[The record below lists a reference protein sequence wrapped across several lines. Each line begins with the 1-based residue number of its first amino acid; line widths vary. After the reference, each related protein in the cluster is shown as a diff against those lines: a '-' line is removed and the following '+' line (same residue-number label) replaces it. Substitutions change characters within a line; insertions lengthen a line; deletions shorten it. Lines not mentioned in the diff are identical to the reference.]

1 MRVLYLDM
9 MAGISGDMMLGALA
23 DLGVP
28 MDLIRE
34 NVARLEV
41 EPVDIVERRVSQNGI
56 SAVKIDVRPE
66 APGPVRTFAN
76 IRNIIER
83 GELKAE
89 VKERSLRIFQTL
101 ADAEGKIHAKHP
113 DQVHFHEIGAADSIV
128 DIVGT
133 ALGLDWLGADEIHAS
148 PVPLGTGMVKTK
160 HGVLPVPVPAVT
172 EILRGVPVY
181 SSGIPTEIVTP
192 TGAAILKTCVD
203 QFGPLPAMELE
214 MVGYGAGYKDLDV
227 PDLLRILV
235 GTAMGEVSVRERAL
249 LITTN
254 IDDMNPEL
262 YEYVMEKLFAAGAS
276 DVWLAPI
283 QMKKTR
289 PATSL
294 HVLVPPAEVE
304 KVKEIIFEET
314 NTLGLRVSEVE
325 KEALERDYLEVDT
338 GYGEVRVKIGRK
350 GARVVNLAPE
360 NADCQKVA
368 RDSGVP
374 LKEIYDLAIAGARRL
389 LGEREEPEPEQAG

>member
-1 MRVLYLDM
+1 MRILYVDM
-9 MAGISGDMMLGALA
+9 MAGISGDMTLGALA

-28 MDLIRE
+28 LDLIRE
-34 NVARLEV
+34 NVERLDIEH
-41 EPVDIVERRVSQNGI
+41 VDIVERRVQQNGI
-56 SAVKIDVRPE
+56 TALKIDVRPA

-76 IRNIIER
+76 IRNIIE
-83 GELKAE
+83 GSELKPG
-89 VKERSLRIFQTL
+89 VKERSLAIFQTL
-101 ADAEGKIHAKHP
+101 ADAEGKIHGKHP

-203 QFGPLPAMELE
+203 QFGPLPPMELE
-214 MVGYGAGYKDLDV
+214 AVGYGSGYKELGI
-227 PDLLRILV
+227 PNLLRVLM
-235 GTAMGEVSVRERAL
+235 GTAMTEVNVRERAL

-276 DVWLAPI
+276 DVWLVPI

-304 KVKEIIFEET
+304 RVKEIIFEET

-325 KEALERDYLEVDT
+325 KEALERDFLQVDT
-338 GYGEVRVKIGRK
+338 GYGEVRVKVGRK
-350 GARVVNLAPE
+350 GERVVNLAPE

-368 RDSGVP
+368 RASGLP

>member
-1 MRVLYLDM
+1 MRVLYVDM
-9 MAGISGDMMLGALA
+9 MAGISGDMTLGALA

-28 MDLIRE
+28 LDLIRE
-34 NVARLEV
+34 TV
-41 EPVDIVERRVSQNGI
+41 ETLDIEHVEIVERRVQQNGI
-56 SAVKIDVRPE
+56 TAVKIDVRP
-66 APGPVRTFAN
+66 ATQGPVRTFAN
-76 IRNIIER
+76 IRNIIEASD
-83 GELKAE
+83 LKTE
-89 VKERSLRIFQTL
+89 VKERSLLIFHTL
-101 ADAEGKIHAKHP
+101 ADAEGRIHGKHP

-160 HGVLPVPVPAVT
+160 HGVMPVPVPAVT

-192 TGAAILKTCVD
+192 TGAAILKACVN
-203 QFGPLPAMELE
+203 QFGPLPPMELE
-214 MVGYGAGYKDLDV
+214 AVGYGSGYKELGI
-227 PDLLRILV
+227 PNLLRILL
-235 GTAMGEVSVRERAL
+235 GTAMTEVNVRERAL

-276 DVWLAPI
+276 DVWLVPI

-294 HVLVPPAEVE
+294 HVLVPPSEVE
-304 KVKEIIFEET
+304 SVKEIIFAET

-325 KEALERDYLEVDT
+325 KEALERDYLQVDT
-338 GYGEVRVKIGRK
+338 GYGEVSVKVGSKGGRVI
-350 GARVVNLAPE
+350 NLAPE

-368 RDSGVP
+368 RASGVP

>member
-9 MAGISGDMMLGALA
+9 MAGISGDMTLGALA

-28 MDLIRE
+28 LDLIRE
-34 NVARLEV
+34 NVERLDIER
-41 EPVDIVERRVSQNGI
+41 VDIVERKVQQNGI
-56 SAVKIDVRPE
+56 TAVKVDVRPS

-83 GELKAE
+83 SDLKLA
-89 VKERSLRIFQTL
+89 VKERSLRIFHTL
-101 ADAEGKIHAKHP
+101 ADAEGKIHGKHP

-128 DIVGT
+128 DIVGA
-133 ALGLDWLGADEIHAS
+133 ALGLDWLCADQIHAS

-192 TGAAILKTCVD
+192 TGAAILKECVD
-203 QFGPLPAMELE
+203 QFGPLPAMQLE
-214 MVGYGAGYKDLDV
+214 AVGYGAGYKDLGI
-227 PDLLRILV
+227 PNLLRILL
-235 GTAMGEVSVRERAL
+235 GTAMTEVNVRERAL

-276 DVWLAPI
+276 DVWLVPI

-304 KVKEIIFEET
+304 RVKEIIFEET

-325 KEALERDYLEVDT
+325 KEALERDYLQVDT

-350 GARVVNLAPE
+350 GERVVNLAPE

-368 RDSGVP
+368 RESDIP
-374 LKEIYDLAIAGARRL
+374 LKQIYDLAIAGARRL
-389 LGEREEPEPEQAG
+389 LGELEEPEPEHAG

>member
-1 MRVLYLDM
+1 MRVLYVDM
-9 MAGISGDMMLGALA
+9 TAGISGDMTLGALA

-28 MDLIRE
+28 VSLIQETVDDLPIE
-34 NVARLEV
+34 H
-41 EPVDIVERRVSQNGI
+41 VDIVERQVQQSGLR
-56 SAVKIDVRPE
+56 AVKIDVRPSQ
-66 APGPVRTFAN
+66 PGPVRTFAN
-76 IRNIIER
+76 IRSIIEDSDLKDSVKQR
-83 GELKAE
+83 GLQ
-89 VKERSLRIFQTL
+89 IFQTL
-101 ADAEGKIHAKHP
+101 ADAEGKIHGKQP

-133 ALGLDWLGADEIHAS
+133 ALGLDWLEADEIHAS

-160 HGVLPVPVPAVT
+160 HGVLPVPVPAVV

-203 QFGPLPAMELE
+203 QFGPLPPMELE
-214 MVGYGAGYKDLDV
+214 AVGYGSGYKELGI
-227 PDLLRILV
+227 PNILRVLV
-235 GTAMGEVSVRERAL
+235 GTAMTEVNVRERAL

-294 HVLVPPAEVE
+294 HVLVPPAQVE

-325 KEALERDYLEVDT
+325 KEALERDFLQVDT
-338 GYGEVRVKIGRK
+338 GYGEVRVKVGRM
-350 GARVVNLAPE
+350 GDRVVNLAPE
-360 NADCQKVA
+360 NADCQAIA
-368 RDSGVP
+368 RSSGIP
-374 LKEIYDLAIAGARRL
+374 LKEIYDLAIAGARQL

>member
-9 MAGISGDMMLGALA
+9 MAGISGDMTLGALA

-28 MDLIRE
+28 LDLIRE
-34 NVARLEV
+34 NIERLDIEH
-41 EPVDIVERRVSQNGI
+41 VDIVERKVQQNGI
-56 SAVKIDVRPE
+56 TAVKIDVRPSTQ
-66 APGPVRTFAN
+66 GPVRTFAN
-76 IRNIIER
+76 IRNIIESSD
-83 GELKAE
+83 LKSS
-89 VKERSLRIFQTL
+89 VKERSLMIFHTL
-101 ADAEGKIHAKHP
+101 ADAEGKIHGKHP

-128 DIVGT
+128 DIVGA
-133 ALGLDWLGADEIHAS
+133 ALGLDWLGAGEIHAS

-160 HGVLPVPVPAVT
+160 HGVLPVPVPAVV

-192 TGAAILKTCVD
+192 TGAAILKACVD
-203 QFGPLPAMELE
+203 QFGPLPPMELE
-214 MVGYGAGYKDLDV
+214 AVGYGSGYKELGI
-227 PDLLRILV
+227 PNLLRILM
-235 GTAMGEVSVRERAL
+235 GAAMTEVNVRERAL

-294 HVLVPPAEVE
+294 HVLVPPGEVE
-304 KVKEIIFEET
+304 RVKEIIFEET
-314 NTLGLRVSEVE
+314 NTLGLRISQVE
-325 KEALERDYLEVDT
+325 KEALERDYLQVDT
-338 GYGEVRVKIGRK
+338 GYGEVRVKVGRK
-350 GARVVNLAPE
+350 GERIINLAPE

-368 RDSGVP
+368 RESGIP

>member
-9 MAGISGDMMLGALA
+9 VAGISGDMTLGALA

-28 MDLIRE
+28 LDLIRE
-34 NVARLEV
+34 NIERLDIEH
-41 EPVDIVERRVSQNGI
+41 VDIVERKVQQNGI
-56 SAVKIDVRPE
+56 TAVKIDVRPSTQ
-66 APGPVRTFAN
+66 GPVRTFAN
-76 IRNIIER
+76 IRNIIESSD
-83 GELKAE
+83 LKSS
-89 VKERSLRIFQTL
+89 VKERSLMIFHTL
-101 ADAEGKIHAKHP
+101 ADAEGKIHGKHP

-128 DIVGT
+128 DIVGA
-133 ALGLDWLGADEIHAS
+133 ALGLDWLGAGEIHAS

-160 HGVLPVPVPAVT
+160 HGVLPVPVPAVV

-192 TGAAILKTCVD
+192 TGAAILKACVD
-203 QFGPLPAMELE
+203 QFGPLPPMELE
-214 MVGYGAGYKDLDV
+214 AVGYGSGHKELGI
-227 PDLLRILV
+227 PNLLRILM
-235 GTAMGEVSVRERAL
+235 GAAMTEVNVRERAL

-294 HVLVPPAEVE
+294 HVLVPPGEVE
-304 KVKEIIFEET
+304 RVKEIIFEET
-314 NTLGLRVSEVE
+314 NTLGLRISQVE
-325 KEALERDYLEVDT
+325 KEALERDYLQVDT
-338 GYGEVRVKIGRK
+338 GYGEVRVKVGRK
-350 GARVVNLAPE
+350 GERIINLAPE

-368 RDSGVP
+368 RESGIP

>member
-1 MRVLYLDM
+1 MRVLYIDM
-9 MAGISGDMMLGALA
+9 TAGISGDMTLGALA

-28 MDLIRE
+28 VNLIQEAVDDLPIE
-34 NVARLEV
+34 H
-41 EPVDIVERRVSQNGI
+41 VDILEKQVQQSGLR
-56 SAVKIDVRPE
+56 AVKIDVRPAE
-66 APGPVRTFAN
+66 PGPVRTFAN
-76 IRNIIER
+76 IRSIIEDSDLR
-83 GELKAE
+83 DPVKA
-89 VKERSLRIFQTL
+89 RSLLIFQTL
-101 ADAEGKIHAKHP
+101 ADAEGKIHGKQP

-133 ALGLDWLGADEIHAS
+133 ALGLDWLEADEIHAS
-148 PVPLGTGMVKTK
+148 QVPLGTGMVKTK
-160 HGVLPVPVPAVT
+160 HGVLPVPVPAVV

-192 TGAAILKTCVD
+192 TGAAILKACVD
-203 QFGPLPAMELE
+203 QFGPLPPMELE
-214 MVGYGAGYKDLDV
+214 AVGYGSGYKELGV
-227 PDLLRILV
+227 PNILRILM
-235 GTAMGEVSVRERAL
+235 GTAMTEVNVRERAL

-262 YEYVMEKLFAAGAS
+262 YEYVMEKLFTAGAS

-294 HVLVPPAEVE
+294 HVLVPPARVE

-325 KEALERDYLEVDT
+325 KEALERDFLQVDT
-338 GYGEVRVKIGRK
+338 GYGEVRVKVGRM
-350 GARVVNLAPE
+350 GDRVVNLAPE
-360 NADCQKVA
+360 NADCQAIA
-368 RDSGVP
+368 RSSGIP

>member
-1 MRVLYLDM
+1 MRVLYFDM
-9 MAGISGDMMLGALA
+9 TAGISGDMTLGALA

-34 NVARLEV
+34 WVDDLQIEH
-41 EPVDIVERRVSQNGI
+41 VDIVERPVQQSGLQ
-56 SAVKIDVRPE
+56 AVKIDVRPAE
-66 APGPVRTFAN
+66 PGPVRTFAN
-76 IRNIIER
+76 IRSIIENSD
-83 GELKAE
+83 LKDT
-89 VKERSLRIFQTL
+89 VKARSLLIFQTL
-101 ADAEGKIHAKHP
+101 AEAEGKIHGKQP

-160 HGVLPVPVPAVT
+160 HGVLPVPVPAVV

-192 TGAAILKTCVD
+192 TGAAILKACVD
-203 QFGPLPAMELE
+203 QFGPLPPMELE
-214 MVGYGAGYKDLDV
+214 AVGYGAGYKDLGI
-227 PDLLRILV
+227 PNLLRILV
-235 GTAMGEVSVRERAL
+235 GTAMTEVNVRERAL

-294 HVLVPPAEVE
+294 HVLVPPAQVE

-325 KEALERDYLEVDT
+325 KESLERDFLQVDT
-338 GYGEVRVKIGRK
+338 GYGEVRVKVGRR
-350 GARVVNLAPE
+350 GERVVNLAPE

-368 RDSGVP
+368 RESGVP
-374 LKEIYDLAIAGARRL
+374 LKEIYDLAIAGARHL
-389 LGEREEPEPEQAG
+389 LGEREEPGPEQAG